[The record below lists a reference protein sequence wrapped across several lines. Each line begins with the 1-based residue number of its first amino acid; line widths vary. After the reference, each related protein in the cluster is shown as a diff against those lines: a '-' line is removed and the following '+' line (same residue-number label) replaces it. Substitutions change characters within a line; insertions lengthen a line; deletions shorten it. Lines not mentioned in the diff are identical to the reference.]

1 MGNCIPKQNKN
12 KKEEESFL
20 LDDSDSDCRLTVAS
34 SISITLS
41 DSISLPPTPPPT
53 PPTTPRTPP
62 PTPQTSPQTPPI
74 VMSIPVQKKEVLSEL
89 VQRVP
94 EIKANFRWKKL
105 HQSQFKKV
113 CSPQKHRFDQV
124 KYVEHM
130 MKSNVCQL
138 CETLFPDETYLK
150 TLGEDHDSAIKYCF
164 VCQKFILGRK

>member
-1 MGNCIPKQNKN
+1 MGNCFPKKH
-12 KKEEESFL
+12 KEEESFL
-20 LDDSDSDCRLTVAS
+20 LAESDSDCQLTVAS

-41 DSISLPPTPPPT
+41 DSISLPPTPP
-53 PPTTPRTPP
+53 TTPRTPP
-62 PTPQTSPQTPPI
+62 AQTPRI

-113 CSPQKHRFDQV
+113 CSPRKHRFDQV

-130 MKSNVCQL
+130 LKPNVCQL

-150 TLGEDHDSAIKYCF
+150 TLDEDHDSAIKYCF
-164 VCQKFILGRK
+164 MCQKFILGRK